1 MNAPGFVKPFSPSRF
16 PARGFRGGESF
27 LSDLGEIMAITL
39 RAHKPEGEFRFK
51 SEGPTNLTDPQR
63 NRIGLQMNA
72 QCSSATWGKVA
83 VKLEAVNDNTV
94 LKADDKIQ

>member
-1 MNAPGFVKPFSPSRF
+1 MDR
-16 PARGFRGGESF
+16 E
-27 LSDLGEIMAITL
+27 LSDIL
-39 RAHKPEGEFRFK
+39 RDDF
-51 SEGPTNLTDPQR
+51 TDPQR

-72 QCSSATWGKVA
+72 QCRSATWGKVA

>member
-1 MNAPGFVKPFSPSRF
+1 MDR
-16 PARGFRGGESF
+16 E
-27 LSDLGEIMAITL
+27 LSDIL
-39 RAHKPEGEFRFK
+39 RDDF
-51 SEGPTNLTDPQR
+51 TDPQR

-72 QCSSATWGKVA
+72 QCRSATCGEVA